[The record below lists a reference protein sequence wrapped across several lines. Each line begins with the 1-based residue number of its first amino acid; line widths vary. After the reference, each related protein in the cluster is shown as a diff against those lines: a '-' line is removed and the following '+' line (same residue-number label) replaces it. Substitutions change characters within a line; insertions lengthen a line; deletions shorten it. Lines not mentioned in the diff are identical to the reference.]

1 MFDPF
6 TMCSCLLRQRQT
18 DTGFPVGYRCEFCCG
33 LQELLVLSALRSH
46 LQRYPTIPFFIAS
59 LKILW
64 KYVLKETGCKTH
76 LKTFIFS
83 CLYRLMSKV
92 VAYKKHYSCN
102 LNKHLSF
109 KYKILNVHNHFNPTT
124 GICQKWSRSFFH
136 YIIQTLRNISNISQY
151 PKIKNRSTSR

>member
-1 MFDPF
+1 MIPVLS
-6 TMCSCLLRQRQT
+6 CSCLLSQRQT
-18 DTGFPVGYRCEFCCG
+18 DTGFPVGYRCEFCPG

-46 LQRYPTIPFFIAS
+46 LQWYPTIPFFIAS
-59 LKILW
+59 VKLLW

-76 LKTFIFS
+76 LKTFFFS

-109 KYKILNVHNHFNPTT
+109 KFEILNVHNHFNPTT
-124 GICQKWSRSFFH
+124 GICQNWSSSFF
-136 YIIQTLRNISNISQY
+136 YWIQTLQKNSSLSQY
-151 PKIKNRSTSR
+151 PKIKNKSTSR